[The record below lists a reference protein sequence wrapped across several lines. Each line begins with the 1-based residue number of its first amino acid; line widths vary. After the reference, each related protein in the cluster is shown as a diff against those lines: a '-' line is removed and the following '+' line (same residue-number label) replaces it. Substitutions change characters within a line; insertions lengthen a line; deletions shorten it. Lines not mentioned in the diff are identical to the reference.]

1 MAEAVIEAFGT
12 LKNVMNAP
20 LRDIE
25 NVKVGARRMGPVA
38 SKRLKELL
46 NA

>member
-1 MAEAVIEAFGT
+1 MAEALVEAFGSLT
-12 LKNVMNAP
+12 GVMDAP
-20 LRDIE
+20 VKDIE
-25 NVKVGARRMGPVA
+25 NVKVGARKVGPVA